1 MKTMGIR
8 NKLLSLFI
16 IIVILIL
23 VTTAFLN
30 YKSTQQA
37 IKESIGNV
45 GVQTA
50 LNVAQSINVATYE
63 KFLQNPIEGREY
75 WELRNQLNDIREKT
89 DALYI
94 TIMKVD
100 SEGAATIMV
109 DGQPKGS
116 KDASPIGEKSLSEP
130 EIFKPIL
137 NGETNYTDIG
147 HNEKYG
153 DFASAVAPLKNSQG
167 EIIGAVDVDMK
178 AQFVNSVVKKVIFSN
193 LPTLLISSVAL
204 LFCTSFLVLIILR
217 KSLRPLEFI
226 SARAEKIAKGD
237 FTVDT
242 QQTFPTIQSKDEIG
256 HLSRS
261 FDVMEQNISHLLRQ
275 VYTAVEH
282 VASAS
287 DNVLHSSSQ
296 AGEISMQVSHT
307 INEVAVGNTRQADQ
321 VSSILNM
328 IQQANERIM
337 LGCEQADRN
346 VQNAGEAVALSVEG
360 NKAIHESIEHLDII
374 MQETSLAT
382 HSIQTLGTRSDEIG
396 DIINVITSLSNQTNL
411 LALNAAIEAARAGEH
426 GKGFAVVADEV
437 RKLAEESNK
446 AAGRITGLI
455 KDIQGETFET
465 IRIMENNK
473 ESVEN
478 QVALIRQGGRALED
492 ILKKVSQT
500 EIESKETKDNL
511 LKISKNIE
519 EVLSSIQEISSITE
533 QSAAA
538 SEEVAASAQEQTRAV
553 EEIASNS
560 NEMKLLSEKL
570 KIEVN
575 KFVL

>member
-1 MKTMGIR
+1 
-8 NKLLSLFI
+8 
-16 IIVILIL
+16 
-23 VTTAFLN
+23 
-30 YKSTQQA
+30 
-37 IKESIGNV
+37 
-45 GVQTA
+45 
-50 LNVAQSINVATYE
+50 
-63 KFLQNPIEGREY
+63 
-75 WELRNQLNDIREKT
+75 
-89 DALYI
+89 
-94 TIMKVD
+94 
-100 SEGAATIMV
+100 
-109 DGQPKGS
+109 
-116 KDASPIGEKSLSEP
+116 
-130 EIFKPIL
+130 
-137 NGETNYTDIG
+137 
-147 HNEKYG
+147 
-153 DFASAVAPLKNSQG
+153 
-167 EIIGAVDVDMK
+167 
-178 AQFVNSVVKKVIFSN
+178 
-193 LPTLLISSVAL
+193 
-204 LFCTSFLVLIILR
+204 
-217 KSLRPLEFI
+217 
-226 SARAEKIAKGD
+226 
-237 FTVDT
+237 
-242 QQTFPTIQSKDEIG
+242 
-256 HLSRS
+256 
-261 FDVMEQNISHLLRQ
+261 
-275 VYTAVEH
+275 
-282 VASAS
+282 
-287 DNVLHSSSQ
+287 
-296 AGEISMQVSHT
+296 
-307 INEVAVGNTRQADQ
+307 
-321 VSSILNM
+321 
-328 IQQANERIM
+328 
-337 LGCEQADRN
+337 
-346 VQNAGEAVALSVEG
+346 
-360 NKAIHESIEHLDII
+360 

-478 QVALIRQGGRALED
+478 QVALIHQGGRALED

>member
-23 VTTAFLN
+23 MTTAFLN

-37 IKESIGNV
+37 VKESIGNV

-50 LNVAQSINVATYE
+50 LNVAQSIDVATYE
-63 KFLQNPIEGREY
+63 KFLQNPIEGKEY
-75 WELRNQLNDIREKT
+75 WELRNQLNDIRKKT

-94 TIMKVD
+94 TIIKVD
-100 SEGAATIMV
+100 NEGGTIMI

-130 EIFKPIL
+130 KVFQPVLQGK
-137 NGETNYTDIG
+137 TNYTDII

-178 AQFVNSVVKKVIFSN
+178 AQFVNSVVKEVVFSN
-193 LPTLLISSVAL
+193 LSTLLISSVVL
-204 LFCTSFLVLIILR
+204 LLCTGFLVILVLR
-217 KSLRPLEFI
+217 KSLHPLQLI
-226 SARAEKIAKGD
+226 SRRAEKIAKGD
-237 FTVDT
+237 FTVDAE
-242 QQTFPTIQSKDEIG
+242 QASLSVQSKDEIG

-275 VYTAVEH
+275 VYTAVGH

-307 INEVAVGNTRQADQ
+307 INEVAIGNTRQADQ
-321 VSSILNM
+321 ISSILNM
-328 IQQANERIM
+328 IQQANQHIM
-337 LGCEQADRN
+337 LGREQADRN
-346 VQNAGEAVALSVEG
+346 VQNAVEAVALSVGG
-360 NKAIHESIEHLDII
+360 NKAIHESIEHLDVI
-374 MQETSLAT
+374 MQETSRAT
-382 HSIQTLGTRSDEIG
+382 HSIQTLGTRSEEIG

-455 KDIQGETFET
+455 KDIQGETLDT
-465 IRIMENNK
+465 IRIMESNK

-478 QVALIRQGGRALED
+478 QVAIIRQGGRALED

-500 EIESKETKDNL
+500 EAESKETKNNL
-511 LKISKNIE
+511 LEISKNIE

-570 KIEVN
+570 KTEVN